1 MTFSLAYR
9 FFTEELN
16 IPVSSKYQQAFTI
29 EQLDKQFPGFA
40 KVATETGVTETYFL
54 GAVQDQSWLK
64 TNQASLYDITP
75 SVSEELS
82 KSKDADY
89 PALYVFAMVIAEEAS
104 PSRTQLA
111 KMGRFFNRASKGAPV
126 IVPYLSTEI
135 FSTSLAWNVPTT
147 LKPVWSVKK

>member
-111 KMGRFFNRASKGAPV
+111 KMVRFSTVPRRV
-126 IVPYLSTEI
+126 RRWLPYLSTEI